1 MLETPNAIQNAE
13 EIAAVPGIDSL
24 LIGTNDLTMEMGI
37 PGELGHNKI
46 VDAYEHVIAACAKHN
61 KYPGMGGVYNPD
73 LMQTY
78 INMGARLILAG
89 NDISFLSD
97 SARRQAE
104 TVHAML
110 T

>member
-1 MLETPNAIQNAE
+1 
-13 EIAAVPGIDSL
+13 
-24 LIGTNDLTMEMGI
+24 
-37 PGELGHNKI
+37 
-46 VDAYEHVIAACAKHN
+46 
-61 KYPGMGGVYNPD
+61 MGGVYNPD